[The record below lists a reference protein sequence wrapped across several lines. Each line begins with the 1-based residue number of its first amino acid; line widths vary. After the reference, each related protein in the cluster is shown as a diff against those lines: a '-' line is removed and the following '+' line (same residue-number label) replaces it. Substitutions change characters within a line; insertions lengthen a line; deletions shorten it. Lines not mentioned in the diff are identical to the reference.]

1 MKNIFFI
8 IAVISLSVSTYAQTN
23 TNKQSEK
30 VTKYVTTF
38 PNGEEAITITD
49 RSASENLKLTSADN
63 FYKYEILESS
73 NHELVHGSNNQGKV
87 CDIDKSALE
96 EGTYTLKVYTDDFV
110 ITSDITITN
119 GLQDQSDSSIN

>member
-1 MKNIFFI
+1 ML
-8 IAVISLSVSTYAQTN
+8 SLSSYAQSN
-23 TNKQSEK
+23 TNKQSER

-49 RSASENLKLTSADN
+49 HSASDNLKLTSADN
-63 FYKYEILESS
+63 FYKYEILEPS

-87 CDIDKSALE
+87 CNIDKNNLE
-96 EGTYTLKVYTDDFV
+96 DGTYTLKVYTDDFV

-119 GLQDQSDSSIN
+119 GLQAESGTLVN

>member
-1 MKNIFFI
+1 MKKLVLLL
-8 IAVISLSVSTYAQTN
+8 VITLLSVSTYAQAD

-49 RSASENLKLTSADN
+49 RSASDNLKLSSADD

-87 CDIDKSALE
+87 CEIDKTKLE
-96 EGTYTLKVYTDDFV
+96 DGTYTLKVYTNDFV
-110 ITSDITITN
+110 ITSDITISN
-119 GLQDQSDSSIN
+119 GHEGQYGSSVI

>member
-1 MKNIFFI
+1 MKNLILLF
-8 IAVISLSVSTYAQTN
+8 ALSMLSLASFAQTN

-38 PNGEEAITITD
+38 PNGEEAITVTD
-49 RSASENLKLTSADN
+49 HSASDNLKLTSADN

-87 CDIDKSALE
+87 CSIDKNNLE
-96 EGTYTLKVYTDDFV
+96 DGTYTLKVYTDDFV

-119 GLQDQSDSSIN
+119 GLQAESGSSLN

>member
-1 MKNIFFI
+1 MKNIALI
-8 IAVISLSVSTYAQTN
+8 LVISMISISTYAQSN

-49 RSASENLKLTSADN
+49 HSTSDNLELTSADN

-73 NHELVHGSNNQGKV
+73 NHELLHGSDNQGKV
-87 CDIDKSALE
+87 CNIDKTKLTD
-96 EGTYTLKVYTDDFV
+96 GTYTLKVYTDDFV
-110 ITSDITITN
+110 ITSDITISN
-119 GLQDQSDSSIN
+119 GMENQSGVIQ

>member
-1 MKNIFFI
+1 MKKTLL
-8 IAVISLSVSTYAQTN
+8 IAAIALIGTSAFAQADTD
-23 TNKQSEK
+23 KQSEK

-49 RSASENLKLTSADN
+49 KSTSSKMQLSSADD

-73 NHELVHGSNNQGKV
+73 NHELVHGSNNSGKI
-87 CDIDKSALE
+87 CDIDKNKLE

-110 ITSDITITN
+110 ITSDITIDKEEEAT
-119 GLQDQSDSSIN
+119 GA